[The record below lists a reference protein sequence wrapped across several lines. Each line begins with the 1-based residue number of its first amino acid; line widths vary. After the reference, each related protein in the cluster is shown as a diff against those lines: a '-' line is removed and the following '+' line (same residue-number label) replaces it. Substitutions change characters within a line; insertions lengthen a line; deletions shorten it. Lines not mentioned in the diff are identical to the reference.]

1 MENNS
6 SETVDL
12 IARSQA
18 GDSQAL
24 NELFT
29 RHRERLCRMVE
40 MRLDH
45 RLKARIDASDVIQDA
60 YVEVVELFARNR
72 ERLCRMVEM
81 RLDHRLKARI
91 DASDVIQDAYVEIVE
106 RLEEYLG
113 DPKLPFFLWLR
124 LVVGERLMKLHRHHL
139 GTQMRDAGR
148 EVALYRGALPQA
160 SSAAL
165 AAQLLGKHTSPTQ
178 AAVRA
183 ERLLRLQEALN
194 TLEPIDREIL
204 ALRHFEELTSAE
216 AAQVLE
222 IEEEAAAK
230 RYVRALRRLKKI
242 LATMPGGIED
252 L

>member
-60 YVEVVELFARNR
+60 YVEVVE
-72 ERLCRMVEM
+72 RL
-81 RLDHRLKARI
+81 
-91 DASDVIQDAYVEIVE
+91 Q
-106 RLEEYLG
+106 EYLRT
-113 DPKLPFFLWLR
+113 PKLPFFLWLR